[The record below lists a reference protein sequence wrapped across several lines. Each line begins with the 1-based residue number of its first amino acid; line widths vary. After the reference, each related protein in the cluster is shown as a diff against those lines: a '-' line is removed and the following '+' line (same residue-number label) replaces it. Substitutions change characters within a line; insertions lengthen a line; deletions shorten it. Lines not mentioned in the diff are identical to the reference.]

1 MKSFWT
7 LALGLILLLGFAA
20 WQLWPAGLRADDA
33 ALAELAIDK
42 MTCSSCVQTIDSALR
57 EQSGVG
63 AVEISV
69 TAGRGR
75 VEYDPRRTTAAAVA
89 DCVTGA
95 GYPARVTQD
104 LTVADY
110 RALREERDELAKTY
124 VARIG
129 ERLLARSEFE
139 KVLARRAGGKE
150 TTPRQRAAVW
160 DELLQ
165 RELLLNAAEQA
176 GVVVQDGEVEA
187 RLAELASSH
196 ADFDQQAAKRFG
208 SQGVLFTRV
217 KNDLIINRLLERQAA
232 AADVSPSSRPAA
244 INRWYEKLA
253 RNTEVVIFD
262 PVLRAA
268 AALTGGS
275 GCGGSCCG

>member
-1 MKSFWT
+1 MKLFWP

-20 WQLWPAGLRADDA
+20 WQLWPVGLRTDEAG
-33 ALAELAIDK
+33 LAELAIDK
-42 MTCSSCVQTIDSALR
+42 MTCSSCVQTIDSALH
-57 EQSGVG
+57 EQPGVG

-75 VEYDPRRTTAAAVA
+75 VEYDPRQTTAAAVA
-89 DCVTGA
+89 DCVARA
-95 GYPARVTQD
+95 GYPARVAQD
-104 LTVADY
+104 LSVADY
-110 RALREERDELAKTY
+110 RALREERDALAKTY

-129 ERLLARSEFE
+129 ERLLPRSEFE
-139 KVLARRAGGKE
+139 AVLARRAGGEE
-150 TTPRQRAAVW
+150 TTSRQRAAVW

-187 RLAELASSH
+187 RLTKLASSH
-196 ADFDQQAAKRFG
+196 ADFDQQVARRFG
-208 SQGVLFTRV
+208 SQGALFARI

-232 AADVSPSSRPAA
+232 TADVSPQDRPAV
-244 INRWYEKLA
+244 INGWYEELA
-253 RNTEVVIFD
+253 RSTEVVIFD
-262 PVLRAA
+262 PALRAA
-268 AALTGGS
+268 AAMTGGS